1 MRKVNLK
8 QITVKSRGEI
18 SIIELPDPG
27 CNEVGIICQS
37 MFSCISA
44 GTEISGIIEAR
55 QGLIKTIFETEK
67 LLPTAMRTVLEG
79 RLFDI
84 ILRRDSEPLSPF
96 PDIPPGLGYSSSGV
110 VVEKGSEINNV
121 KIGERIACAGSPHST
136 LMYVPKNLFVK
147 VPDNVSFEEASFVA
161 LGSIAMHGI
170 RRAKPEFGDNF
181 VVIGMG
187 IIGQIT
193 AQILN
198 NIGCKVIVTDVID
211 SRLKLAER
219 LGCDKSINIIKNEP
233 IKIVKEYTRGLG
245 ADGVIVCAGSKSS
258 IPLLQALEMCRDK
271 GRVVLVGAVPI
282 NLLRPLLYKKEIDF
296 FISRSYGP
304 GRYENNYENRGLD
317 YPIEKVRWTENRNMD
332 EFLRLISEKRIDVKS
347 LITHIIPFEKASDAY
362 NLIINKSD
370 ETLGALLSYKN
381 IKNAILRQSSPC
393 EEKRSKTL
401 NVGVIGSG
409 GFARNIHLP
418 NLRSLDCIK
427 LKTVAAKSKTS
438 ALSAKKDFSFEF
450 ATDNYKKILK
460 DDKIDLVIITTRH
473 NLHAEI
479 AIEALEQKKHVFV
492 EKPMGL
498 TVEECQEVI
507 KKVKETDMKLTIG
520 FNRRFSCLSIK
531 AKKFIKDR
539 KNPIMIN
546 YRVVSG
552 FTPASHW
559 IYNPL
564 EGGGRIVGEVC
575 HFIDFLCW
583 LLDSY
588 PSRIFAEG
596 GTLSHRGT
604 TLHDNLIVTMKFAD
618 DSIASLIY
626 GDMGNPKFPKERLE
640 IFTGNVTIVIDD
652 FKELKVEGINQPDV
666 KLSEIDKGYKT
677 ELIEFVKAI
686 QNNTKPLVTA
696 EDGLRATFLC
706 HKIIES
712 LQIGKPVLV
721 KRDCFER

>member
-1 MRKVNLK
+1 LK
-8 QITVKSRGEI
+8 KIIVKSHGEI
-18 SIIELPDPG
+18 SLTELPDPG
-27 CNEVGIICQS
+27 CNEVGIICQP

-44 GTEISGIIEAR
+44 GTETSGIIEAR
-55 QGLIKTIFETEK
+55 QSLIKTILKTEK
-67 LLPTAMRTVLEG
+67 LLPVAMRTVLEG

-84 ILRRDSEPLSPF
+84 ILRHDSEPLSSF
-96 PDIPPGLGYSSSGV
+96 LDIPSGLGYSSSGIII
-110 VVEKGSEINNV
+110 EKGSEINNV
-121 KIGERIACAGSPHST
+121 KIGDRIACAGSPHST

-147 VPDNVSFEEASFVA
+147 IPNNVSFEEASFVA

-170 RRAKPEFGDNF
+170 RRAKPEFGDTF

-187 IIGQIT
+187 VIGQIT

-198 NIGCKVIVTDVID
+198 NIGCKVIVTDVIE
-211 SRLKLAER
+211 SRLQLAEK
-219 LGCDKSINIIKNEP
+219 LGCNKSVNINKNEP

-258 IPLLQALEMCRDK
+258 KPLLQALEICRDK
-271 GRVVLVGAVPI
+271 GRIVLVGAVPI
-282 NLLRPLLYKKEIDF
+282 NLPRPLLYKKEIDF

-332 EFLRLISEKRIDVKS
+332 EFLRLISEKKVDIKS
-347 LITHIIPFEKASDAY
+347 LITHIVPFEKAPDAY
-362 NLIINKSD
+362 NLIINKPD
-370 ETLGALLSYKN
+370 ETLGVLLNYKS
-381 IKNAILRQSSPC
+381 IKNVVLHQSSPC
-393 EEKRSKTL
+393 EGKKLKIL

-409 GFARNIHLP
+409 GFARNTHLP

-427 LKTVAAKSKTS
+427 LKTVAAKSRTS

-450 ATDNYKKILK
+450 ATNNYKKILN
-460 DDKIDLVIITTRH
+460 DDKIDLVFITTRH
-473 NLHAEI
+473 NLHAEM
-479 AIEALEQKKHVFV
+479 AVEALEQKKHVFV

-498 TVEECQEVI
+498 TVKECKEVVE
-507 KKVKETDMKLTIG
+507 KVKETGMKITVG
-520 FNRRFSCLSIK
+520 FNRRFSSLSIK
-531 AKKFIKDR
+531 AKRFIQDR

-552 FTPASHW
+552 FTPTRHW
-559 IYNPL
+559 IYDPV

-575 HFIDFLCW
+575 HFIDLLCW
-583 LLDSY
+583 LLDSD

-626 GDMGNPKFPKERLE
+626 GDLGNPKFPKERLE
-640 IFTGNVTIVIDD
+640 IFAGNITIVIDD
-652 FKELKVEGINQPDV
+652 FKELKVEGINQPDAN
-666 KLSEIDKGYKT
+666 LPEIDKGYKT
-677 ELIEFVKAI
+677 ELIEFIKAI

-706 HKIIES
+706 HKIVES

-721 KRDCFER
+721 KRDYFER